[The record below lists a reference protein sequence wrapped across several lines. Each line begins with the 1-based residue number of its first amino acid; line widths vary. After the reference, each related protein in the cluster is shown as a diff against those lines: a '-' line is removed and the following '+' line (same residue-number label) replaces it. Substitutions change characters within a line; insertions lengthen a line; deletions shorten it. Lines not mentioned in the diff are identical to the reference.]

1 MKKKMK
7 LLISSI
13 CVVAIVSLVS
23 GCGGTKPTENQN
35 KQTQA
40 TGELSVSFRA
50 NPDKSNTGDPVT
62 FQANVKQGEN
72 GVTNAKVEFEVW
84 KGTSTD
90 HKQYPAK
97 HISNGDYTASDS
109 FKDAG
114 TYHVIV
120 HVYTDKDHK
129 MAEGTFQVGEQKAEE
144 HGHQHGE
151 QKASLHIM
159 LPDSIEK
166 GKSFSLMGHVMD
178 AKGKPLTGAN
188 VKFEIWKEGDK
199 KHQFIDVS
207 EGKAGEYTKDYSFAE
222 SGKYHVQL
230 HVEKPSIKLHE
241 HVEKTVSVK

>member
-1 MKKKMK
+1 MRKKMK
-7 LLISSI
+7 LLISSVCI
-13 CVVAIVSLVS
+13 VATVSLVS
-23 GCGGTKPTENQN
+23 GCGGPKPAEQQ
-35 KQTQA
+35 KQTQP
-40 TGELSVSFRA
+40 TGELTVSFRA

-62 FQANVKQGEN
+62 FQSNVKQGET

-109 FKDAG
+109 FKEDG
-114 TYHVIV
+114 TYNVVV

-144 HGHQHGE
+144 HGHHHGD
-151 QKASLHIM
+151 QKASLHLMI
-159 LPDSIEK
+159 PDAPEK
-166 GKSFSLMGHVMD
+166 GKSFSLIGHVMD
-178 AKGKPLTGAN
+178 TKGKPLPGAN
-188 VKFEIWKEGDK
+188 VKFEIWKDGDK
-199 KHQFIDVS
+199 KHQFIDAS
-207 EGKAGEYTKDYSFAE
+207 EGKAGEYSKDYSFAE

-241 HVEKTVSVK
+241 HVEKTVTVK